1 MPKQLNFVCFHPYI
15 VHKSADSKVLVI
27 GVRFALNYDLLS
39 NLRVPANNRPL
50 QPLNDRMVYK
60 VETGST
66 FRPTFQMKNEAKQML
81 QKINDVFKSFSNP
94 TDTIQVTINN
104 GVINPYV
111 MLQASLPSNN
121 FYVYEGS
128 FTTPPCTEGVTWVF
142 AEDPIEVNGDDPM
155 LTEFIKY
162 MLKGI
167 RGDKGKEKPKQQK
180 SSDNSKTGKRKG
192 RKGAQ
197 RKK

>member
-1 MPKQLNFVCFHPYI
+1 
-15 VHKSADSKVLVI
+15 
-27 GVRFALNYDLLS
+27 
-39 NLRVPANNRPL
+39 
-50 QPLNDRMVYK
+50 
-60 VETGST
+60 
-66 FRPTFQMKNEAKQML
+66 
-81 QKINDVFKSFSNP
+81 
-94 TDTIQVTINN
+94 
-104 GVINPYV
+104 